1 MSDLPAAP
9 PETMPAAKRHTL
21 PDPVTEPERQ
31 SRALL
36 TAVERSEEELTVY
49 YRELTEDPCPRER
62 EDEIRQQLRSYR
74 QAAAD
79 SLRAS
84 QRLVEICDELS
95 ARWRDLTHSRK
106 NRRLIPPAP
115 ANAEIDLEERASRH
129 FARGLNGYKLLWI
142 GFIGSF
148 FGVLIEMLWCLLTN
162 GYLASRAGLVWGPF
176 NLLYGIGAAALTAA
190 LYRFRNRGRWLS
202 FLGGALVGSVVEYVC
217 SWAQELVFGSRSWDY
232 SHLPFN
238 LNGRICLLY
247 SFFWGLLGV
256 LWMKS
261 LYPRMAQG
269 ILRLPNRAG
278 RILTWVLTAFFLL
291 NALVTVLAVLR
302 WSARLHGI
310 AADGAVWALFD
321 RLYPNE
327 TLQKIFP
334 NMVF

>member
-1 MSDLPAAP
+1 M
-9 PETMPAAKRHTL
+9 PELQTIPTETL
-21 PDPVTEPERQ
+21 PDAGALPEPVTAPERC

-36 TAVERSEEELTVY
+36 AAVGETESELDAYYTAM
-49 YRELTEDPCPRER
+49 TEDPAPEKRAE
-62 EDEIRQQLRSYR
+62 EVQAQLRSYR

-84 QRLVEICDELS
+84 QRLMEMCDELY
-95 ARWRDLTHSRK
+95 ARWRDLARSRK
-106 NRRLIPPAP
+106 DRHLPIPPAP
-115 ANAEIDLEERASRH
+115 ANAEIDLEENASRH
-129 FARGLNGYKLLWI
+129 FARGINGYKLLWI
-142 GFIGSF
+142 CFIGSF
-148 FGVLIEMLWCLLTN
+148 AGVIIEMLWCLLTN
-162 GYLASRAGLVWGPF
+162 GYLASRAGLVIGPF
-176 NLLYGIGAAALTAA
+176 NLLYGVGAAALTAA

-202 FLGGALVGSVVEYVC
+202 FLGGMLVGSVVEYVC

-269 ILRLPNRAG
+269 ILKLPNRAG

-291 NALVTVLAVLR
+291 DALITLLAVLR
-302 WSARLHGI
+302 WSARLNGT
-310 AADGAVWALFD
+310 ASAGAVWELCD
-321 RLYPNE
+321 RLFPNE
-327 TLQKIFP
+327 VLQKIFP